1 LGTLLTFGSES
12 SSGRSSK
19 NRLEVVGLNLCHTV
33 YPSSGRILRVPNL
46 LTQLRSASSAPIFI
60 NNYGRWWVKLN
71 FSNIHLFSVG
81 YKRTNFYF
89 SDFATDPSRLM
100 FALKLDFFSKTVKF
114 LKTTAVILSV
124 SVRFMET

>member
-1 LGTLLTFGSES
+1 
-12 SSGRSSK
+12 
-19 NRLEVVGLNLCHTV
+19 
-33 YPSSGRILRVPNL
+33 
-46 LTQLRSASSAPIFI
+46 
-60 NNYGRWWVKLN
+60 LN
-71 FSNIHLFSVG
+71 FSNIHLFSVV

-100 FALKLDFFSKTVKF
+100 YALKFDFFSKTVKF